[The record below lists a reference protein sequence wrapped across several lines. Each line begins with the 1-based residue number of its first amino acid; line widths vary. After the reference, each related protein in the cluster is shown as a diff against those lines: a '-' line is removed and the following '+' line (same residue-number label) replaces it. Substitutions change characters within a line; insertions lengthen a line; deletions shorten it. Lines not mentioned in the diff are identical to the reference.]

1 MKIRNVILGLAAVM
15 ICTICFFAISVIIR
29 DYFMNDIYCYIT
41 IAVLFLF
48 AVIIYSLIKK
58 KVNYLL
64 LLVSITLIINMA
76 FASCAYFFRPIEKI
90 TISSNNNYAIIKKVS
105 FPTNKLIVQEKAFW
119 IFCKPIGN
127 IIVPKNYNLND
138 DSVKWVDE
146 SKAIITVQYENN
158 DAQYLIDFEK
168 DSINEK

>member
-1 MKIRNVILGLAAVM
+1 MKTKNVMLGLASVI
-15 ICTICFFAISVIIR
+15 ICTICFFAINIIIH
-29 DYFMNDIYCYIT
+29 DYFIHDIYCYTT
-41 IAVLFLF
+41 ISVLFLLF
-48 AVIIYSLIKK
+48 VITYSLIKK

-64 LLVSITLIINMA
+64 LLASITLIINMA